1 MNTFKTSTMKSKR
14 TLFIIIVLFSLPG
27 YVFSQ
32 TNLEEDSALI
42 QQSDVN
48 YQSDT
53 LIFNVFGMGCPG
65 CEGGLEKQVDKITSV
80 EFSDANWLKQELR
93 IVLKQDSTLDSEA
106 LTKRVKKA
114 NFTLGD
120 EKNAQ

>member
-1 MNTFKTSTMKSKR
+1 MKSKR
-14 TLFIIIVLFSLPG
+14 TLLIIIVLFSLPG

-32 TNLEEDSALI
+32 SNTKKDSSIVL
-42 QQSDVN
+42 QSDVT
-48 YQSDT
+48 YQLDT
-53 LIFNVFGMGCPG
+53 IIFNIYGMDCPG
-65 CEGGLEKQVDKITSV
+65 CEGGLEKQVNKITSV

-106 LTKRVKKA
+106 LTKRVKKS

-120 EKNAQ
+120 EKKAQ